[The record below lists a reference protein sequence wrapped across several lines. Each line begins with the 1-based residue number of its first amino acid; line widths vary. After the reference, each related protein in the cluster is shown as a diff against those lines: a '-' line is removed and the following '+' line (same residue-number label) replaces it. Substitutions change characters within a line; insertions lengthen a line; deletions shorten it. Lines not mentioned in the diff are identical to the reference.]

1 MLQNS
6 IKKNFLLNLL
16 NTVTGLLFPLI
27 TFPYASRILMADGIG
42 QVQFFQ
48 SIIEYISLCTAL
60 GIPLYAVREIAR
72 IRDNEKLRNRTTA
85 EILLLHAILT
95 LAGYVTVFIL
105 AKTVAKIEVDAPL
118 FFLLST
124 TLFFNAI
131 GVAWF
136 YQAIED
142 FKYITLRS
150 LFVRIVSLIALFIFV
165 RTKQDLFYYAVILV
179 VGTVGN
185 SVFNFIRLRKY
196 IKLNRDEFKHLNIW
210 KHLIP
215 ALRIFVLN
223 LIISIYVNLDSVM
236 LGFLKNEES
245 VGYYAAA
252 TRLTKAILG
261 IVSSLGAV
269 LLPRFSNM
277 ITNGQNN
284 EFRLLANKAVSFTI
298 ALSLP
303 MSVGLIFMAAPIIH
317 IFCGNGFEPSIL
329 TLQLVAP
336 IILFVGLSG
345 IIGLQILYP
354 QGMEKYVILSTMSG
368 ACVNFVI
375 NVLMIPQ
382 YGQYGAAIGT
392 SIAEFIVVFIMILL
406 GKKHLPIRFMSKQN
420 IQYIIGSIII
430 IILLTLLLIFSLN
443 EITYLLIGLLFSI
456 SMYYLYLLIMGDPF
470 ALRIKKMV
478 IRQCKFN
485 L

>member
-1 MLQNS
+1 MGQS
-6 IKKNFLLNLL
+6 IKNNFLLNLS
-16 NTVTGLLFPLI
+16 TTITGLLFPLI

-48 SIIEYISLCTAL
+48 SIIDYVSLCTAL

-72 IRDNEKLRNRTTA
+72 IRDNKELRSRTTI

-95 LAGYVTVFIL
+95 LVGYIVVFIL
-105 AKTVAKIEVDAPL
+105 AKTVAKIEIDASL

-124 TLFFNAI
+124 TLFFNTI

-142 FKYITLRS
+142 FKYITFRS
-150 LFVRIVSLIALFIFV
+150 LFVRILSLVALFIFV
-165 RTKQDLFYYAVILV
+165 KTKQDLFYYAGILV
-179 VGTVGN
+179 IGTVGN
-185 SVFNFIRLRKY
+185 NIFNFFRLRKY
-196 IKLNRDEFKHLNIW
+196 IKLSKGEFKRLNLLR
-210 KHLIP
+210 HLIP
-215 ALRIFVLN
+215 ALKIFILN
-223 LIISIYVNLDSVM
+223 LVISIYVNLDSVM

-277 ITNGQNN
+277 ITNGQKE
-284 EFRLLANKAVSFTI
+284 EFQLLANKAASFTI

-329 TLQLVAP
+329 TLKLVAP
-336 IILFVGLSG
+336 IVLFIGLSG
-345 IIGLQILYP
+345 IIGMQILYP
-354 QGMEKYVILSTMSG
+354 QGREKYVIISTMVG
-368 ACVNFVI
+368 ACI
-375 NVLMIPQ
+375 NLLINYLLIPQ
-382 YGQYGAAIGT
+382 YGQYGAALGT
-392 SIAEFIVVFIMILL
+392 VIAEFMVTVIMILL
-406 GKKHLPIRFMSKQN
+406 GRKYLPINILSKQN
-420 IQYIIGSIII
+420 LHYLIGSIVIS
-430 IILLTLLLIFSLN
+430 ILLAFLFVFPLHEVN
-443 EITYLLIGLLFSI
+443 YLLIGILLSVI
-456 SMYYLYLLIMGDPF
+456 VYYAYLLMIKDTL
-470 ALRIKKMV
+470 ALQLKKLLLS
-478 IRQCKFN
+478 IFKQ
-485 L
+485 

>member
-1 MLQNS
+1 MGQS
-6 IKKNFLLNLL
+6 IKNNFLLNLS
-16 NTVTGLLFPLI
+16 TTITGLLFPLI

-48 SIIEYISLCTAL
+48 SIIDYVSLCTAL

-72 IRDNEKLRNRTTA
+72 IRDNKELRSRTTI

-95 LAGYVTVFIL
+95 LVGYIVVFIL
-105 AKTVAKIEVDAPL
+105 AKTVAKIEIDASL

-124 TLFFNAI
+124 TLFFNTI

-150 LFVRIVSLIALFIFV
+150 LFVRILSLVALFIFV
-165 RTKQDLFYYAVILV
+165 KTKQDLFYYAGILV
-179 VGTVGN
+179 IGTVGN
-185 SVFNFIRLRKY
+185 NIFNFFRLRKY
-196 IKLNRDEFKHLNIW
+196 IKLSKGEFKRLNLLR
-210 KHLIP
+210 HLIP
-215 ALRIFVLN
+215 ALKIFILN
-223 LIISIYVNLDSVM
+223 LVISIYVNLDSVM

-277 ITNGQNN
+277 ITNGQKE
-284 EFRLLANKAVSFTI
+284 EFQLLANKAASFTI

-329 TLQLVAP
+329 TLKLVAP
-336 IILFVGLSG
+336 IVLFIGLSG
-345 IIGLQILYP
+345 IIGMQILYP
-354 QGMEKYVILSTMSG
+354 QGREKYVIISTMVG
-368 ACVNFVI
+368 ACI
-375 NVLMIPQ
+375 NLLINYLLIPQ
-382 YGQYGAAIGT
+382 YGQYGAALGT
-392 SIAEFIVVFIMILL
+392 VIAEFMVTVIMILL
-406 GKKHLPIRFMSKQN
+406 GRKYLPINILSKQN
-420 IQYIIGSIII
+420 LHYLIGSIVIS
-430 IILLTLLLIFSLN
+430 ILSSFLLPLEFLS
-443 EITYLLIGLLFSI
+443 
-456 SMYYLYLLIMGDPF
+456 P
-470 ALRIKKMV
+470 IKHK
-478 IRQCKFN
+478 KYSY
-485 L
+485 

>member
-1 MLQNS
+1 MGQS
-6 IKKNFLLNLL
+6 IKNNFLLNLS
-16 NTVTGLLFPLI
+16 TTITGLLFPLI

-48 SIIEYISLCTAL
+48 SIIDYVSLCTAL

-72 IRDNEKLRNRTTA
+72 IRDNKELRSRTTI

-95 LAGYVTVFIL
+95 LVGYIVVFIL
-105 AKTVAKIEVDAPL
+105 AKTVAKIEIDASL

-124 TLFFNAI
+124 TLFFNTI

-150 LFVRIVSLIALFIFV
+150 LFVRILSLVALFIFV
-165 RTKQDLFYYAVILV
+165 KTKQDLFYYAGILV
-179 VGTVGN
+179 IGTVGN
-185 SVFNFIRLRKY
+185 NIFNFFRLRKY
-196 IKLNRDEFKHLNIW
+196 IKLSKGEFKRLNLLR
-210 KHLIP
+210 HLIP
-215 ALRIFVLN
+215 ALKIFILN
-223 LIISIYVNLDSVM
+223 LVISIYVNLDSVM

-277 ITNGQNN
+277 ITNGQKE
-284 EFRLLANKAVSFTI
+284 EFQLLANKAASFTI

-329 TLQLVAP
+329 TLKLVAP
-336 IILFVGLSG
+336 IVLFIGLSG
-345 IIGLQILYP
+345 IIGMQILYP
-354 QGMEKYVILSTMSG
+354 QGREKYVIISTMVG
-368 ACVNFVI
+368 ACI
-375 NVLMIPQ
+375 NLLINYLLIPQ
-382 YGQYGAAIGT
+382 YGQYGAALGT
-392 SIAEFIVVFIMILL
+392 VIAEFMVTVIMILL
-406 GKKHLPIRFMSKQN
+406 GRKYLPINILSKQN
-420 IQYIIGSIII
+420 LHYLIGSIVIS
-430 IILLTLLLIFSLN
+430 ILLAFLFVFPLHEVN
-443 EITYLLIGLLFSI
+443 YLLIAILLSVI
-456 SMYYLYLLIMGDPF
+456 VYYAYLLMIKDTL
-470 ALRIKKMV
+470 ALQLKKLLLS
-478 IRQCKFN
+478 IFKQ
-485 L
+485 

>member
-1 MLQNS
+1 MGQS
-6 IKKNFLLNLL
+6 IKNNFLLNLS
-16 NTVTGLLFPLI
+16 TTITGLLFPLI

-48 SIIEYISLCTAL
+48 SIIDYVSLCTAL

-72 IRDNEKLRNRTTA
+72 IRDNKELRSRTTI

-95 LAGYVTVFIL
+95 LVGYIVVFIL
-105 AKTVAKIEVDAPL
+105 AKTVAKIEIDASL

-124 TLFFNAI
+124 ILFFNTI

-150 LFVRIVSLIALFIFV
+150 LFVRILSLVALFIFV
-165 RTKQDLFYYAVILV
+165 KTKQDLFYYAGILV
-179 VGTVGN
+179 IGTVGN
-185 SVFNFIRLRKY
+185 NIFNFFRLRKY
-196 IKLNRDEFKHLNIW
+196 IKLSKGEFKRLNLLR
-210 KHLIP
+210 HLIP
-215 ALRIFVLN
+215 ALKIFILN
-223 LIISIYVNLDSVM
+223 LVISIYVNLDSVM

-277 ITNGQNN
+277 ITNGQKE
-284 EFRLLANKAVSFTI
+284 EFQLLANKAASFTI

-329 TLQLVAP
+329 TLKLVAP
-336 IILFVGLSG
+336 IVLFIGLSG
-345 IIGLQILYP
+345 IIGMQILYP
-354 QGMEKYVILSTMSG
+354 QGREKYVIISTMVG
-368 ACVNFVI
+368 ACI
-375 NVLMIPQ
+375 NLLINYLLIPQ
-382 YGQYGAAIGT
+382 YGQYGAALGT
-392 SIAEFIVVFIMILL
+392 VIAEFMVTVIMILL
-406 GKKHLPIRFMSKQN
+406 GRKYLPINILSKQN
-420 IQYIIGSIII
+420 LHYLIGSIVIS
-430 IILLTLLLIFSLN
+430 ILLAFLFVFPLHEVN
-443 EITYLLIGLLFSI
+443 YLLIGILLSVI
-456 SMYYLYLLIMGDPF
+456 VYYAYLLMIKDTL
-470 ALRIKKMV
+470 ALQLKKLLLS
-478 IRQCKFN
+478 IFKQ
-485 L
+485 

>member
-1 MLQNS
+1 MGQS
-6 IKKNFLLNLL
+6 IKNNFLLNLS
-16 NTVTGLLFPLI
+16 TTITGLLFPLI

-48 SIIEYISLCTAL
+48 SIIDYVSLCTAL

-72 IRDNEKLRNRTTA
+72 IRDNKELRSRTTI

-95 LAGYVTVFIL
+95 LVGYIVVFIL
-105 AKTVAKIEVDAPL
+105 AKTVAKIEIDASL

-124 TLFFNAI
+124 TLFFNTI

-150 LFVRIVSLIALFIFV
+150 LFVRILSLVALFIFV
-165 RTKQDLFYYAVILV
+165 KTKQDLFYYAGILV
-179 VGTVGN
+179 IGTVGN
-185 SVFNFIRLRKY
+185 NIFNFFRLRKY
-196 IKLNRDEFKHLNIW
+196 IKLSKGEFKRLNLLR
-210 KHLIP
+210 HLIP
-215 ALRIFVLN
+215 ALKIFILN
-223 LIISIYVNLDSVM
+223 LVISIYVNLDSVM

-277 ITNGQNN
+277 ITNGQKE
-284 EFRLLANKAVSFTI
+284 EFQLLANKAANFTI

-329 TLQLVAP
+329 TLKLVAP
-336 IILFVGLSG
+336 IVLFIGLSG
-345 IIGLQILYP
+345 IIGMQILYP
-354 QGMEKYVILSTMSG
+354 QGREKYVIISTMVG
-368 ACVNFVI
+368 ACI
-375 NVLMIPQ
+375 NLLINYLLIPQ
-382 YGQYGAAIGT
+382 YGQYGAALGT
-392 SIAEFIVVFIMILL
+392 VIAEFMVTVIMILL
-406 GKKHLPIRFMSKQN
+406 GRKYLPINILSKQN
-420 IQYIIGSIII
+420 LHYLIGSIVIS
-430 IILLTLLLIFSLN
+430 ILLAFLFVFPLHEVN
-443 EITYLLIGLLFSI
+443 YLLIGILLSVI
-456 SMYYLYLLIMGDPF
+456 VYYAYLLMIKDTL
-470 ALRIKKMV
+470 ALQLKKLLLS
-478 IRQCKFN
+478 IFKQ
-485 L
+485 

>member
-1 MLQNS
+1 MGQS
-6 IKKNFLLNLL
+6 IKNNFLLNLS
-16 NTVTGLLFPLI
+16 TTITGLLFPLI

-48 SIIEYISLCTAL
+48 SIIDYVSLCTAL
-60 GIPLYAVREIAR
+60 GVPLYAVREIAR
-72 IRDNEKLRNRTTA
+72 IRDNKELRSRTTI

-95 LAGYVTVFIL
+95 LVGYIVVFIL
-105 AKTVAKIEVDAPL
+105 AKTVAKIEIDASL

-124 TLFFNAI
+124 TLFFNTI

-150 LFVRIVSLIALFIFV
+150 LFVRILSLVALFIFV
-165 RTKQDLFYYAVILV
+165 KTKQDLFYYAGILV
-179 VGTVGN
+179 IGTVGN
-185 SVFNFIRLRKY
+185 NIFNFFRLRKY
-196 IKLNRDEFKHLNIW
+196 IKLSKGEFKRLNLLR
-210 KHLIP
+210 HLIP
-215 ALRIFVLN
+215 ALKIFILN
-223 LIISIYVNLDSVM
+223 LVISIYVNLDSVM

-277 ITNGQNN
+277 ITNGQKE
-284 EFRLLANKAVSFTI
+284 EFQLLANKAASFTI

-329 TLQLVAP
+329 TLKLVAP
-336 IILFVGLSG
+336 IVLFIGLSG
-345 IIGLQILYP
+345 IIGMQILYP
-354 QGMEKYVILSTMSG
+354 QGREKYVIISTMVG
-368 ACVNFVI
+368 ACI
-375 NVLMIPQ
+375 NLLINYLLIPQ
-382 YGQYGAAIGT
+382 YGQYGAALGT
-392 SIAEFIVVFIMILL
+392 VIAEFMVTVIMILL
-406 GKKHLPIRFMSKQN
+406 GRKYLPINILSKQN
-420 IQYIIGSIII
+420 LHYLIGSIVIS
-430 IILLTLLLIFSLN
+430 ILLAFLFVFPLHEVN
-443 EITYLLIGLLFSI
+443 YLLIGILLSVI
-456 SMYYLYLLIMGDPF
+456 VYYAYLLMIKDTL
-470 ALRIKKMV
+470 ALQLKKLLLS
-478 IRQCKFN
+478 IFKQ
-485 L
+485 

>member
-1 MLQNS
+1 MGQS
-6 IKKNFLLNLL
+6 IKNNFLLNLS
-16 NTVTGLLFPLI
+16 TTITGLLFPLI

-48 SIIEYISLCTAL
+48 SIIDYVSLCTAL

-72 IRDNEKLRNRTTA
+72 IRDNKELRSRTTI

-95 LAGYVTVFIL
+95 LVGYIVVFIL
-105 AKTVAKIEVDAPL
+105 AKTVAKIEIDASL

-124 TLFFNAI
+124 TLFFNTI

-150 LFVRIVSLIALFIFV
+150 LFVRILSLVALFIFV
-165 RTKQDLFYYAVILV
+165 KTKQDLFYYAGILV
-179 VGTVGN
+179 IGTVGN
-185 SVFNFIRLRKY
+185 NIFNFFRLRKY
-196 IKLNRDEFKHLNIW
+196 IKLSKGEFKRLNLLR
-210 KHLIP
+210 HLIP
-215 ALRIFVLN
+215 ALKIFILN
-223 LIISIYVNLDSVM
+223 LVISIYVNLDSVM

-277 ITNGQNN
+277 ITNGQKE
-284 EFRLLANKAVSFTI
+284 EFQLLANKAASFTI

-329 TLQLVAP
+329 TLKLVAP
-336 IILFVGLSG
+336 IVLFIGLSG
-345 IIGLQILYP
+345 IIGMQILYP
-354 QGMEKYVILSTMSG
+354 QGREKYVIISTMVG
-368 ACVNFVI
+368 ACI
-375 NVLMIPQ
+375 NLLINYLLIPQ
-382 YGQYGAAIGT
+382 YGQYGAALGT
-392 SIAEFIVVFIMILL
+392 VIAEFMVTVIMILL
-406 GKKHLPIRFMSKQN
+406 GRKYLPINILSKQN
-420 IQYIIGSIII
+420 LHYLIGSIVIS
-430 IILLTLLLIFSLN
+430 ILLAFLFVFPLHEVN
-443 EITYLLIGLLFSI
+443 YLLIGIMLSVI
-456 SMYYLYLLIMGDPF
+456 VYYAYLLMIKDTL
-470 ALRIKKMV
+470 ALQLKKLLLS
-478 IRQCKFN
+478 IFKQ
-485 L
+485 

>member
-1 MLQNS
+1 MGQS
-6 IKKNFLLNLL
+6 IKNNFLLNLS
-16 NTVTGLLFPLI
+16 TTITGLLFPLI

-48 SIIEYISLCTAL
+48 SIIDYVSLCTAL

-72 IRDNEKLRNRTTA
+72 IRDNKELRSRTTI

-95 LAGYVTVFIL
+95 LVGYIVVFIL
-105 AKTVAKIEVDAPL
+105 AKTVAKIEIDASL

-124 TLFFNAI
+124 TLFFNTI

-150 LFVRIVSLIALFIFV
+150 LFVRILSLVALFIFV
-165 RTKQDLFYYAVILV
+165 KTKQDLFYYAGILV
-179 VGTVGN
+179 IGTVGN
-185 SVFNFIRLRKY
+185 NIFNFFRLRKY
-196 IKLNRDEFKHLNIW
+196 IKLSKGEFKRLNLLR
-210 KHLIP
+210 HLIP
-215 ALRIFVLN
+215 ALKIFILN
-223 LIISIYVNLDSVM
+223 LVISIYVNLDSVM

-277 ITNGQNN
+277 ITNGQKE
-284 EFRLLANKAVSFTI
+284 EFQLLANKAASFTI

-329 TLQLVAP
+329 TLKLVAP
-336 IILFVGLSG
+336 IVLFIGLSG
-345 IIGLQILYP
+345 IIGMQILYP
-354 QGMEKYVILSTMSG
+354 QGREKYVIISTMVG
-368 ACVNFVI
+368 ACI
-375 NVLMIPQ
+375 N
-382 YGQYGAAIGT
+382 
-392 SIAEFIVVFIMILL
+392 
-406 GKKHLPIRFMSKQN
+406 
-420 IQYIIGSIII
+420 
-430 IILLTLLLIFSLN
+430 LLINYLN
-443 EITYLLIGLLFSI
+443 RRKRS
-456 SMYYLYLLIMGDPF
+456 
-470 ALRIKKMV
+470 
-478 IRQCKFN
+478 
-485 L
+485 

>member
-1 MLQNS
+1 T
-6 IKKNFLLNLL
+6 I
-16 NTVTGLLFPLI
+16 TGLLFPLI

-48 SIIEYISLCTAL
+48 SIIDYVSLCTAL

-72 IRDNEKLRNRTTA
+72 IRDNKELRSRTTI

-95 LAGYVTVFIL
+95 LVGYIVVFIL
-105 AKTVAKIEVDAPL
+105 AKTVAKIEIDASL

-124 TLFFNAI
+124 TLFFNTI

-150 LFVRIVSLIALFIFV
+150 LFVRILSLVALFIFV
-165 RTKQDLFYYAVILV
+165 KTKQDLFYYAGILV
-179 VGTVGN
+179 IGTVGN
-185 SVFNFIRLRKY
+185 NIFNFFRLRKY
-196 IKLNRDEFKHLNIW
+196 IKLSKGEFKRLNLLR
-210 KHLIP
+210 HLIP
-215 ALRIFVLN
+215 ALKIFILN
-223 LIISIYVNLDSVM
+223 LVISIYVNLDSVM

-277 ITNGQNN
+277 ITNGQKE
-284 EFRLLANKAVSFTI
+284 EFQLLANKAASFTI

-329 TLQLVAP
+329 TLKLVAP
-336 IILFVGLSG
+336 IVLFIGLSG
-345 IIGLQILYP
+345 IIGMQILYP
-354 QGMEKYVILSTMSG
+354 QGREKYVIISTMVG
-368 ACVNFVI
+368 ACI
-375 NVLMIPQ
+375 NLLINYLLIPQ
-382 YGQYGAAIGT
+382 YGQYGAALGT
-392 SIAEFIVVFIMILL
+392 VIAEFMVTVIMILL
-406 GKKHLPIRFMSKQN
+406 GRKYLPINILSKQN
-420 IQYIIGSIII
+420 LHYLIGSIVIS
-430 IILLTLLLIFSLN
+430 ILLAFLFVFPLHEVN
-443 EITYLLIGLLFSI
+443 YLLIGILLSVI
-456 SMYYLYLLIMGDPF
+456 VYYAYLLMIKDTL
-470 ALRIKKMV
+470 ALQLKKLLLS
-478 IRQCKFN
+478 IFKQ
-485 L
+485 

>member
-1 MLQNS
+1 MGQS
-6 IKKNFLLNLL
+6 IKNNFLLNLS
-16 NTVTGLLFPLI
+16 TTITGLLFPLI

-48 SIIEYISLCTAL
+48 SIIDYVSLCTAL

-72 IRDNEKLRNRTTA
+72 IRDNKELRSRTTI

-95 LAGYVTVFIL
+95 LVGYIVVFIL
-105 AKTVAKIEVDAPL
+105 AKTVAKIEIDASL

-124 TLFFNAI
+124 TLFFNTI

-150 LFVRIVSLIALFIFV
+150 LFVRILSLVALFIFV
-165 RTKQDLFYYAVILV
+165 KTKQDLFYYAGILV
-179 VGTVGN
+179 IGTVGN
-185 SVFNFIRLRKY
+185 NIFNFFRLRKY
-196 IKLNRDEFKHLNIW
+196 IKLSKVEFKRLNLLR
-210 KHLIP
+210 HLIP
-215 ALRIFVLN
+215 ALKIFILN
-223 LIISIYVNLDSVM
+223 LVISIYVNLDSVM

-277 ITNGQNN
+277 ITNGQKE
-284 EFRLLANKAVSFTI
+284 EFQLLANKAASFTI

-329 TLQLVAP
+329 TLKLVAP
-336 IILFVGLSG
+336 IVLFIGLSG
-345 IIGLQILYP
+345 IIGMQILYP
-354 QGMEKYVILSTMSG
+354 QGREKYVIISTMVG
-368 ACVNFVI
+368 ACI
-375 NVLMIPQ
+375 NLLINYLLIPQ
-382 YGQYGAAIGT
+382 YGQYGAALGT
-392 SIAEFIVVFIMILL
+392 VIAEFMVTVIMILL
-406 GKKHLPIRFMSKQN
+406 GRKYLPINILSKQN
-420 IQYIIGSIII
+420 LHYLIGSIVIS
-430 IILLTLLLIFSLN
+430 ILLAFLFVFPLHEVN
-443 EITYLLIGLLFSI
+443 YLLIGILLSVI
-456 SMYYLYLLIMGDPF
+456 VYYAYLLMIKDTL
-470 ALRIKKMV
+470 ALQLKKLLLS
-478 IRQCKFN
+478 IFKQ
-485 L
+485 

>member
-1 MLQNS
+1 MGQS
-6 IKKNFLLNLL
+6 IKNNFLLNLS
-16 NTVTGLLFPLI
+16 TTITGLLFPLI

-48 SIIEYISLCTAL
+48 SIIDYVSLCTAL

-72 IRDNEKLRNRTTA
+72 IRDNKELRSRTTI

-95 LAGYVTVFIL
+95 LVGYIVVFIL
-105 AKTVAKIEVDAPL
+105 AKTVAKIEIDASL

-124 TLFFNAI
+124 TLFFNTI

-150 LFVRIVSLIALFIFV
+150 LFVRILSLVALFIFV
-165 RTKQDLFYYAVILV
+165 KTKQDLFYYAGILV
-179 VGTVGN
+179 IGTAGN
-185 SVFNFIRLRKY
+185 NIFNFFRLRKY
-196 IKLNRDEFKHLNIW
+196 IKLSKGEFKRLNLLR
-210 KHLIP
+210 HLIP
-215 ALRIFVLN
+215 ALKIFILN
-223 LIISIYVNLDSVM
+223 LVISIYVNLDSVM

-277 ITNGQNN
+277 ITNGQKE
-284 EFRLLANKAVSFTI
+284 EFQLLANKAASFTI

-329 TLQLVAP
+329 TLKLVAP
-336 IILFVGLSG
+336 IVLFIGLSG
-345 IIGLQILYP
+345 IIGMQILYP
-354 QGMEKYVILSTMSG
+354 QGREKYVIISTMVG
-368 ACVNFVI
+368 ACI
-375 NVLMIPQ
+375 NLLINYLLIPQ
-382 YGQYGAAIGT
+382 YGQYGAALGT
-392 SIAEFIVVFIMILL
+392 VIAEFMVTVIMILL
-406 GKKHLPIRFMSKQN
+406 GRKYLPINILSKQN
-420 IQYIIGSIII
+420 LHYLIGSIVIS
-430 IILLTLLLIFSLN
+430 ILLAFLFVFPLHEVN
-443 EITYLLIGLLFSI
+443 YLLIGILLSVI
-456 SMYYLYLLIMGDPF
+456 VYYAYLLMIKDTL
-470 ALRIKKMV
+470 ALQLKKLLLS
-478 IRQCKFN
+478 IFKQ
-485 L
+485 

>member
-1 MLQNS
+1 MGQS
-6 IKKNFLLNLL
+6 IKNNFLLNLS
-16 NTVTGLLFPLI
+16 TTITGLLFPLI

-48 SIIEYISLCTAL
+48 SIIDYVSLCTAL

-72 IRDNEKLRNRTTA
+72 IRDNKELRSRTTI

-95 LAGYVTVFIL
+95 LVGYIVVFIL
-105 AKTVAKIEVDAPL
+105 AKTVAKIEIDASL
-118 FFLLST
+118 LFLLST
-124 TLFFNAI
+124 TLFFNTI

-150 LFVRIVSLIALFIFV
+150 LFVRILSLVALFIFV
-165 RTKQDLFYYAVILV
+165 KTKQDLFYYAGILV
-179 VGTVGN
+179 IGTVGN
-185 SVFNFIRLRKY
+185 NIFNFFRLRKY
-196 IKLNRDEFKHLNIW
+196 IKLSKGEFKRLNLLR
-210 KHLIP
+210 HLIP
-215 ALRIFVLN
+215 ALKIFILN
-223 LIISIYVNLDSVM
+223 LVISIYVNLDSVM

-277 ITNGQNN
+277 ITNGQKE
-284 EFRLLANKAVSFTI
+284 EFQLLANKAASFTI

-329 TLQLVAP
+329 TLKLVAP
-336 IILFVGLSG
+336 IVLFIGLSG
-345 IIGLQILYP
+345 IIGMQILYP
-354 QGMEKYVILSTMSG
+354 QGREKYVIISTMVG
-368 ACVNFVI
+368 ACI
-375 NVLMIPQ
+375 NLLINYLLIPQ
-382 YGQYGAAIGT
+382 YGQYGAALGT
-392 SIAEFIVVFIMILL
+392 VIAEFMVTVIMILL
-406 GKKHLPIRFMSKQN
+406 GRKYLPINILSKQN
-420 IQYIIGSIII
+420 LHYLIGSIVIS
-430 IILLTLLLIFSLN
+430 ILLAFLFVFPLHEVN
-443 EITYLLIGLLFSI
+443 YLLIGILLSVI
-456 SMYYLYLLIMGDPF
+456 VYYAYLLMIKDTL
-470 ALRIKKMV
+470 ALQLKKLLLS
-478 IRQCKFN
+478 IFKQ
-485 L
+485 

>member
-1 MLQNS
+1 MGQS
-6 IKKNFLLNLL
+6 IKNNFLLNLS
-16 NTVTGLLFPLI
+16 TTITGLLFPLI

-48 SIIEYISLCTAL
+48 SIIDYVSLCTAL

-72 IRDNEKLRNRTTA
+72 IRDNKELRSRTTI

-95 LAGYVTVFIL
+95 LVGYIVVFIL
-105 AKTVAKIEVDAPL
+105 AKTVAKIEIDASL

-124 TLFFNAI
+124 TLFFNTI

-150 LFVRIVSLIALFIFV
+150 LFVRILSLVALFIFV
-165 RTKQDLFYYAVILV
+165 KTKQDLFYYAGILV
-179 VGTVGN
+179 IGTVGN
-185 SVFNFIRLRKY
+185 NIFNFFRLRKY
-196 IKLNRDEFKHLNIW
+196 IKLSKGEFKRLNLLR
-210 KHLIP
+210 HLIP
-215 ALRIFVLN
+215 ALKIFILN
-223 LIISIYVNLDSVM
+223 LVISIYVNLDSVM

-245 VGYYAAA
+245 VGYYAAV

-277 ITNGQNN
+277 ITNGQKE
-284 EFRLLANKAVSFTI
+284 EFQLLANKAASFTI

-329 TLQLVAP
+329 TLKLVAP
-336 IILFVGLSG
+336 IVLFIGLSG
-345 IIGLQILYP
+345 IIGMQILYP
-354 QGMEKYVILSTMSG
+354 QGREKYVIISTMVG
-368 ACVNFVI
+368 ACI
-375 NVLMIPQ
+375 NLLINYLLIPQ
-382 YGQYGAAIGT
+382 YGQYGAALGT
-392 SIAEFIVVFIMILL
+392 VIAEFMVTVIMILL
-406 GKKHLPIRFMSKQN
+406 GRKYLPINILSKQN
-420 IQYIIGSIII
+420 LHYLIGSIVIS
-430 IILLTLLLIFSLN
+430 ILLAFLFVFPLHEVN
-443 EITYLLIGLLFSI
+443 YLLIGILLSVI
-456 SMYYLYLLIMGDPF
+456 VYYAYLLMIKDTL
-470 ALRIKKMV
+470 ALQLKKLLLS
-478 IRQCKFN
+478 IFKQ
-485 L
+485 

>member
-1 MLQNS
+1 MGQS
-6 IKKNFLLNLL
+6 IKNNFLLNLS
-16 NTVTGLLFPLI
+16 TTITGLLLPLI

-48 SIIEYISLCTAL
+48 SIIDYVSLCTAL

-72 IRDNEKLRNRTTA
+72 IRDNKELRSRTTI

-95 LAGYVTVFIL
+95 LVGYIVVFIL
-105 AKTVAKIEVDAPL
+105 AKTVAKIEIDASL

-124 TLFFNAI
+124 TLFFNTI

-150 LFVRIVSLIALFIFV
+150 LFVRILSLVALFIFV
-165 RTKQDLFYYAVILV
+165 KTKQDLFYYAGILV
-179 VGTVGN
+179 IGTVGN
-185 SVFNFIRLRKY
+185 NIFNFFRLRKY
-196 IKLNRDEFKHLNIW
+196 IKLSKGEFKRLNLLR
-210 KHLIP
+210 HLIP
-215 ALRIFVLN
+215 ALKIFILN
-223 LIISIYVNLDSVM
+223 LVISIYVNLDSVM

-277 ITNGQNN
+277 ITNGQKE
-284 EFRLLANKAVSFTI
+284 EFQLLANKAASFTI

-329 TLQLVAP
+329 TLKLVAP
-336 IILFVGLSG
+336 IVLFIGLSG
-345 IIGLQILYP
+345 IIGMQILYP
-354 QGMEKYVILSTMSG
+354 QGREKYVIISTMVG
-368 ACVNFVI
+368 ACI
-375 NVLMIPQ
+375 NLLINYLLIPQ
-382 YGQYGAAIGT
+382 YGQYGAALGT
-392 SIAEFIVVFIMILL
+392 VIAEFMVTVIMILL
-406 GKKHLPIRFMSKQN
+406 GRKYLPINILSKQN
-420 IQYIIGSIII
+420 LHYLIGSIVIS
-430 IILLTLLLIFSLN
+430 ILLAFLFVFPLHEVN
-443 EITYLLIGLLFSI
+443 YLLIGILLSVI
-456 SMYYLYLLIMGDPF
+456 VYYAYLLMIKDTL
-470 ALRIKKMV
+470 ALQLKKLLLS
-478 IRQCKFN
+478 IFKQ
-485 L
+485 

>member
-1 MLQNS
+1 MGQS
-6 IKKNFLLNLL
+6 IKNNFLLNLS
-16 NTVTGLLFPLI
+16 TTITGLLFPLI

-48 SIIEYISLCTAL
+48 SIIDYVSLCTAL

-72 IRDNEKLRNRTTA
+72 IRDNKELRSRTTI

-95 LAGYVTVFIL
+95 LVGYIVVFIL
-105 AKTVAKIEVDAPL
+105 AKTVAKIEIDASL

-124 TLFFNAI
+124 TLFFNTI

-150 LFVRIVSLIALFIFV
+150 LFVRILSLVALFIFV
-165 RTKQDLFYYAVILV
+165 KTKQDLFYYAGILV
-179 VGTVGN
+179 IGTVGN
-185 SVFNFIRLRKY
+185 NIFNFFRLRKY
-196 IKLNRDEFKHLNIW
+196 IKLSKGEFKRLNLLR
-210 KHLIP
+210 HLIP
-215 ALRIFVLN
+215 ALKIFILN
-223 LIISIYVNLDSVM
+223 LVISIYVNLDSVM

-277 ITNGQNN
+277 ITNGQKE
-284 EFRLLANKAVSFTI
+284 EFQLLANKAASFTI

-329 TLQLVAP
+329 TLKLVAP
-336 IILFVGLSG
+336 IVLFIGLSG
-345 IIGLQILYP
+345 IIGMQILYP
-354 QGMEKYVILSTMSG
+354 QGREKYVIISTMVG
-368 ACVNFVI
+368 ACI
-375 NVLMIPQ
+375 NLLINYLLIPQ
-382 YGQYGAAIGT
+382 YGQYGAALGT
-392 SIAEFIVVFIMILL
+392 VIAEFMVTVIMILL
-406 GKKHLPIRFMSKQN
+406 GRKYSPINILSKQN
-420 IQYIIGSIII
+420 LHYLIGSIVIS
-430 IILLTLLLIFSLN
+430 ILLAFLFVFPLHEVN
-443 EITYLLIGLLFSI
+443 YLLIGILLSVI
-456 SMYYLYLLIMGDPF
+456 VYYAYLLMIKDTL
-470 ALRIKKMV
+470 ALQLKKLLLS
-478 IRQCKFN
+478 IFKQ
-485 L
+485 

>member
-1 MLQNS
+1 MGQS
-6 IKKNFLLNLL
+6 IKNNFLLNLS
-16 NTVTGLLFPLI
+16 TTITGLLFPLI

-48 SIIEYISLCTAL
+48 SIIDYVSLCTAL

-72 IRDNEKLRNRTTA
+72 IRDNKELRSRTTI

-95 LAGYVTVFIL
+95 LVGYIVVFIL
-105 AKTVAKIEVDAPL
+105 AKTVAKIEIDASL

-124 TLFFNAI
+124 TLFFNTI

-150 LFVRIVSLIALFIFV
+150 LFVRILSLVALFIFV
-165 RTKQDLFYYAVILV
+165 KTKQDLFYYAGILV
-179 VGTVGN
+179 IGTVGN
-185 SVFNFIRLRKY
+185 NIFNFFRLRKY
-196 IKLNRDEFKHLNIW
+196 IKLSKGEFKRLNLLR
-210 KHLIP
+210 HLIP
-215 ALRIFVLN
+215 ALKIFILN
-223 LIISIYVNLDSVM
+223 LVISIYVNLDSVM

-277 ITNGQNN
+277 ITNGQKE
-284 EFRLLANKAVSFTI
+284 EFQLLANKAASFTI

-329 TLQLVAP
+329 TLKLVAP
-336 IILFVGLSG
+336 IVLFIGLSG
-345 IIGLQILYP
+345 IIGMQILYP
-354 QGMEKYVILSTMSG
+354 QGREKYVIISTMVG
-368 ACVNFVI
+368 ACI
-375 NVLMIPQ
+375 NLLINYLLIPQ
-382 YGQYGAAIGT
+382 YGQYGAALGT
-392 SIAEFIVVFIMILL
+392 VIAEFMVTVIMILL
-406 GKKHLPIRFMSKQN
+406 GRKYLPINILSKQN
-420 IQYIIGSIII
+420 LHYLIGSIVIS
-430 IILLTLLLIFSLN
+430 ILLAFLFVFPLHEVN
-443 EITYLLIGLLFSI
+443 YLLIGILLSVI
-456 SMYYLYLLIMGDPF
+456 VYYAYLLMIKDTLAF
-470 ALRIKKMV
+470 KIKKLLLS
-478 IRQCKFN
+478 IFKQ
-485 L
+485 

>member
-1 MLQNS
+1 MGQS
-6 IKKNFLLNLL
+6 IKNNFLLNLS
-16 NTVTGLLFPLI
+16 TTITGLLFPLI

-48 SIIEYISLCTAL
+48 SIIDYVSLCTAL

-72 IRDNEKLRNRTTA
+72 IRDNKELRSRTTI

-95 LAGYVTVFIL
+95 LVGYIVVFIL
-105 AKTVAKIEVDAPL
+105 AKTVAKIEIDASL

-124 TLFFNAI
+124 TLFFNTI

-150 LFVRIVSLIALFIFV
+150 LFVRILSLVALFIFV
-165 RTKQDLFYYAVILV
+165 KTKQDLFYYAGILV
-179 VGTVGN
+179 IGTVGN
-185 SVFNFIRLRKY
+185 NIFNFFRLRKY
-196 IKLNRDEFKHLNIW
+196 IKLSKGEFKRLNLLR
-210 KHLIP
+210 HLIP
-215 ALRIFVLN
+215 ALKIFILN
-223 LIISIYVNLDSVM
+223 LVISIYVNLDSVM

-277 ITNGQNN
+277 ITNGQKE
-284 EFRLLANKAVSFTI
+284 EFQLLANKAASFTI

-317 IFCGNGFEPSIL
+317 IFFGNGFEPSIL
-329 TLQLVAP
+329 TLKLVAP
-336 IILFVGLSG
+336 IVLFIGLSG
-345 IIGLQILYP
+345 IIGMQILYP
-354 QGMEKYVILSTMSG
+354 QGREKYVIISTMVG
-368 ACVNFVI
+368 ACI
-375 NVLMIPQ
+375 NLLINYLLIPQ
-382 YGQYGAAIGT
+382 YGQYGAALGT
-392 SIAEFIVVFIMILL
+392 VIAEFMVTVIMILL
-406 GKKHLPIRFMSKQN
+406 GRKYLPINILSKQN
-420 IQYIIGSIII
+420 LHYLIGSIVIS
-430 IILLTLLLIFSLN
+430 ILLAFLFVFPLHEVN
-443 EITYLLIGLLFSI
+443 YLLIGILLSVI
-456 SMYYLYLLIMGDPF
+456 VYYAYLLMIKDTL
-470 ALRIKKMV
+470 ALQLKKLLLS
-478 IRQCKFN
+478 IFKQ
-485 L
+485 

>member
-1 MLQNS
+1 MGQS
-6 IKKNFLLNLL
+6 IKNNFLLNLS
-16 NTVTGLLFPLI
+16 TTITGLLFPLI

-48 SIIEYISLCTAL
+48 SIIDYVSLCTAL

-72 IRDNEKLRNRTTA
+72 IRDNKELRSRTTI

-95 LAGYVTVFIL
+95 LVGYIVVFIL
-105 AKTVAKIEVDAPL
+105 AKTVAKIEIDASL

-124 TLFFNAI
+124 TLFFNTI

-150 LFVRIVSLIALFIFV
+150 LFVRILSLVALFIFV
-165 RTKQDLFYYAVILV
+165 KTKQDLFYYAGILV
-179 VGTVGN
+179 IGTVGN
-185 SVFNFIRLRKY
+185 NIFNFFRLRKY
-196 IKLNRDEFKHLNIW
+196 IKLSKGEFKRLNLLR
-210 KHLIP
+210 HLIP
-215 ALRIFVLN
+215 ALKIFILN
-223 LIISIYVNLDSVM
+223 LVISIYVNLDSVM

-277 ITNGQNN
+277 ITNGQKE
-284 EFRLLANKAVSFTI
+284 EFQLLANKAASFTI

-329 TLQLVAP
+329 TLKLVAP
-336 IILFVGLSG
+336 IVLFIGLSG
-345 IIGLQILYP
+345 IIGMQILYP
-354 QGMEKYVILSTMSG
+354 QGREKYVIISIMVG
-368 ACVNFVI
+368 ACI
-375 NVLMIPQ
+375 NLLINYLLIPQ
-382 YGQYGAAIGT
+382 YGQYGAALGT
-392 SIAEFIVVFIMILL
+392 VIAEFMVTVIMILL
-406 GKKHLPIRFMSKQN
+406 GRKYLPINILSKQN
-420 IQYIIGSIII
+420 LHYLIGSIVIS
-430 IILLTLLLIFSLN
+430 ILLAFLFVFPLHEVN
-443 EITYLLIGLLFSI
+443 YLLIGILLSVI
-456 SMYYLYLLIMGDPF
+456 VYYAYLLMIKDTL
-470 ALRIKKMV
+470 ALQLKKLLLS
-478 IRQCKFN
+478 IFKQ
-485 L
+485 

>member
-1 MLQNS
+1 MGQS
-6 IKKNFLLNLL
+6 IKNNFLLNLS
-16 NTVTGLLFPLI
+16 TTITGLLFPLI

-48 SIIEYISLCTAL
+48 SIIDYVSLCTAL

-72 IRDNEKLRNRTTA
+72 IRDNKELRSRTTI

-95 LAGYVTVFIL
+95 LVGYIVVFIL
-105 AKTVAKIEVDAPL
+105 AKTVAKIEIDASL

-124 TLFFNAI
+124 TLFFNTI

-150 LFVRIVSLIALFIFV
+150 LFVRILSLVALFIFV
-165 RTKQDLFYYAVILV
+165 KTKQDLFYYAGILV
-179 VGTVGN
+179 IGTVGN
-185 SVFNFIRLRKY
+185 NIFNFFRLRKY
-196 IKLNRDEFKHLNIW
+196 IKLSKGEFKRLNLLR
-210 KHLIP
+210 HLIP
-215 ALRIFVLN
+215 ALKIFILN
-223 LIISIYVNLDSVM
+223 LVISIYVNLDSVM

-277 ITNGQNN
+277 ITNGQKE
-284 EFRLLANKAVSFTI
+284 EFQLLANKVASFTI

-329 TLQLVAP
+329 TLKLVAP
-336 IILFVGLSG
+336 IVLFIGLSG
-345 IIGLQILYP
+345 IIGMQILYP
-354 QGMEKYVILSTMSG
+354 QGREKYVIISTMVG
-368 ACVNFVI
+368 ACI
-375 NVLMIPQ
+375 NLLINYLLIPQ
-382 YGQYGAAIGT
+382 YGQYGAALGT
-392 SIAEFIVVFIMILL
+392 VIAEFMVTVIMILL
-406 GKKHLPIRFMSKQN
+406 GRKYLPINILSKQN
-420 IQYIIGSIII
+420 LHYLIGSIVIS
-430 IILLTLLLIFSLN
+430 ILLAFLFVFPLHEVN
-443 EITYLLIGLLFSI
+443 YLLIGILLSVI
-456 SMYYLYLLIMGDPF
+456 VYYAYLLMIKDTL
-470 ALRIKKMV
+470 ALQLKKLLLS
-478 IRQCKFN
+478 IFKQ
-485 L
+485 

>member
-1 MLQNS
+1 MGQS
-6 IKKNFLLNLL
+6 IKNNFLLNLS
-16 NTVTGLLFPLI
+16 TTITGLLFPLI

-48 SIIEYISLCTAL
+48 SIIDYVSLCTAL

-72 IRDNEKLRNRTTA
+72 IRDNKELRSRTTI

-95 LAGYVTVFIL
+95 LVGYIVVFIL
-105 AKTVAKIEVDAPL
+105 AKTVAKIEIDASL

-124 TLFFNAI
+124 TLFFNTI

-150 LFVRIVSLIALFIFV
+150 LFVRILSLVALFIFV
-165 RTKQDLFYYAVILV
+165 KTKQDLFYYAGILV
-179 VGTVGN
+179 IGTVGN
-185 SVFNFIRLRKY
+185 NIFSFFRLRKY
-196 IKLNRDEFKHLNIW
+196 IKLSKGEFKRLNLLR
-210 KHLIP
+210 HLIP
-215 ALRIFVLN
+215 ALKIFILN
-223 LIISIYVNLDSVM
+223 LVISIYVNLDSVM

-277 ITNGQNN
+277 ITNGQKE
-284 EFRLLANKAVSFTI
+284 EFQLLANKAASFTI

-329 TLQLVAP
+329 TLKLVAP
-336 IILFVGLSG
+336 IVLFIGLSG
-345 IIGLQILYP
+345 IIGMQILYP
-354 QGMEKYVILSTMSG
+354 QGREKYVIISTMVG
-368 ACVNFVI
+368 ACI
-375 NVLMIPQ
+375 NLLINYLLIPQ
-382 YGQYGAAIGT
+382 YGQYGAALGT
-392 SIAEFIVVFIMILL
+392 VIAEFMVTVIMILL
-406 GKKHLPIRFMSKQN
+406 GRKYLPINILSKQN
-420 IQYIIGSIII
+420 LHYLIGSIVIS
-430 IILLTLLLIFSLN
+430 ILLAFLFVFPLHEVN
-443 EITYLLIGLLFSI
+443 YLLIGILLSVI
-456 SMYYLYLLIMGDPF
+456 VYYAYLLMIKDTL
-470 ALRIKKMV
+470 ALQLKKLLLS
-478 IRQCKFN
+478 IFKQ
-485 L
+485 

>member
-1 MLQNS
+1 MGQS
-6 IKKNFLLNLL
+6 IKNNFLLNLS
-16 NTVTGLLFPLI
+16 TTITGLLFPLI

-48 SIIEYISLCTAL
+48 SIIDYVSLCTAL

-72 IRDNEKLRNRTTA
+72 IRDNKELRSRTTI

-95 LAGYVTVFIL
+95 LVGYIVVFIL
-105 AKTVAKIEVDAPL
+105 AKTVAKIEIDASL

-124 TLFFNAI
+124 TLFFNTI

-150 LFVRIVSLIALFIFV
+150 LFVRILSLVALFIFV
-165 RTKQDLFYYAVILV
+165 KTKQDLFYYAGILV
-179 VGTVGN
+179 IGTVGN
-185 SVFNFIRLRKY
+185 NIFNFFRLRKY
-196 IKLNRDEFKHLNIW
+196 IKLSKGEFKRLNLLR
-210 KHLIP
+210 HLIP
-215 ALRIFVLN
+215 ALKIFILN
-223 LIISIYVNLDSVM
+223 LVISIYVNLDSVM

-277 ITNGQNN
+277 ITNGQKE
-284 EFRLLANKAVSFTI
+284 EFQLLANKAASFTI

-329 TLQLVAP
+329 TLKLVAP
-336 IILFVGLSG
+336 IVLFIGLSG
-345 IIGLQILYP
+345 IIGMQILYP
-354 QGMEKYVILSTMSG
+354 QGREKYVIISTMVG
-368 ACVNFVI
+368 ACI
-375 NVLMIPQ
+375 NLLINYLLIPQ
-382 YGQYGAAIGT
+382 YGQYGAALGT
-392 SIAEFIVVFIMILL
+392 VIAEFMVTVIMILL
-406 GKKHLPIRFMSKQN
+406 GRKYLPINILSKQN
-420 IQYIIGSIII
+420 LHYLIGSIVIS
-430 IILLTLLLIFSLN
+430 ILLAFLFVFPLHEVN
-443 EITYLLIGLLFSI
+443 YLLIGILLSVI
-456 SMYYLYLLIMGDPF
+456 VYYAYLLMIKDTL
-470 ALRIKKMV
+470 ALQLKKLV
-478 IRQCKFN
+478 LSIFKQ
-485 L
+485 

>member
-1 MLQNS
+1 MGQS
-6 IKKNFLLNLL
+6 IKNNFLLNLS
-16 NTVTGLLFPLI
+16 TTITGLLFPLI

-48 SIIEYISLCTAL
+48 SIIDYVSLCTAL

-72 IRDNEKLRNRTTA
+72 IRDNKELRSRTTI

-95 LAGYVTVFIL
+95 LVGYIVVFIL
-105 AKTVAKIEVDAPL
+105 AKTVAKIEIDASL

-124 TLFFNAI
+124 TLFFNTI

-150 LFVRIVSLIALFIFV
+150 LFVRILSLVALFIFV
-165 RTKQDLFYYAVILV
+165 KTKQDLFYYAGILV
-179 VGTVGN
+179 IGTVGN
-185 SVFNFIRLRKY
+185 NIFNFFRLRKY
-196 IKLNRDEFKHLNIW
+196 IKLSKGEFKRLNLLR
-210 KHLIP
+210 HLIP
-215 ALRIFVLN
+215 ALKIFILN
-223 LIISIYVNLDSVM
+223 LVISIYVNLDSVM

-261 IVSSLGAV
+261 IVSSSGAV

-277 ITNGQNN
+277 ITNGQKE
-284 EFRLLANKAVSFTI
+284 EFQLLANKAASFTI

-329 TLQLVAP
+329 TLKLVAP
-336 IILFVGLSG
+336 IVLFIGLSG
-345 IIGLQILYP
+345 IIGMQILYP
-354 QGMEKYVILSTMSG
+354 QGREKYVIISTMVG
-368 ACVNFVI
+368 ACI
-375 NVLMIPQ
+375 NLLINYLLIPQ
-382 YGQYGAAIGT
+382 YGQYGAALGT
-392 SIAEFIVVFIMILL
+392 VIAEFMVTVIMILL
-406 GKKHLPIRFMSKQN
+406 GRKYLPINILSKQN
-420 IQYIIGSIII
+420 LHYLIGSIVIS
-430 IILLTLLLIFSLN
+430 ILLAFLFVFPLHEVN
-443 EITYLLIGLLFSI
+443 YLLIGILLSVI
-456 SMYYLYLLIMGDPF
+456 VYYAYLLMIKDTL
-470 ALRIKKMV
+470 ALQLKKLLLS
-478 IRQCKFN
+478 IFKQ
-485 L
+485 

>member
-1 MLQNS
+1 MGQS
-6 IKKNFLLNLL
+6 IKNNFLLNLS
-16 NTVTGLLFPLI
+16 TTITGLLFPLI

-48 SIIEYISLCTAL
+48 SIIDYVSLCTAL

-72 IRDNEKLRNRTTA
+72 IRDNKELRSRTTI

-95 LAGYVTVFIL
+95 LVGYIVVFIL
-105 AKTVAKIEVDAPL
+105 AKTVAKIEIDASL

-124 TLFFNAI
+124 TLFFNTI
-131 GVAWF
+131 GVVWF

-150 LFVRIVSLIALFIFV
+150 LFVRILSLVALFIFV
-165 RTKQDLFYYAVILV
+165 KTKQDLFYYAGILV
-179 VGTVGN
+179 IGTVGN
-185 SVFNFIRLRKY
+185 NIFNFFRLRKY
-196 IKLNRDEFKHLNIW
+196 IKLSKGEFKRLNLLR
-210 KHLIP
+210 HLIP
-215 ALRIFVLN
+215 ALKIFILN
-223 LIISIYVNLDSVM
+223 LVISIYVNLDSVM

-277 ITNGQNN
+277 ITNGQKE
-284 EFRLLANKAVSFTI
+284 EFQLLANKAASFTI

-329 TLQLVAP
+329 TLKLVAP
-336 IILFVGLSG
+336 IVLFIGLSG
-345 IIGLQILYP
+345 IIGMQILYP
-354 QGMEKYVILSTMSG
+354 QGREKYVIISTMVG
-368 ACVNFVI
+368 ACI
-375 NVLMIPQ
+375 NLLINYLLIPQ
-382 YGQYGAAIGT
+382 YGQYGAALGT
-392 SIAEFIVVFIMILL
+392 VIAEFMVTVIMILL
-406 GKKHLPIRFMSKQN
+406 GRKYLPINILSKQN
-420 IQYIIGSIII
+420 LHYLIGSIVIS
-430 IILLTLLLIFSLN
+430 ILLAFLFVFPLHEVN
-443 EITYLLIGLLFSI
+443 YLLIGILLSVI
-456 SMYYLYLLIMGDPF
+456 VYYAYLLMIKDTL
-470 ALRIKKMV
+470 ALQLKKLLLS
-478 IRQCKFN
+478 IFKQ
-485 L
+485 

>member
-1 MLQNS
+1 MGQS
-6 IKKNFLLNLL
+6 IKNNFLLNLS
-16 NTVTGLLFPLI
+16 TTITGLLFPLI

-48 SIIEYISLCTAL
+48 SIIDYVSLCTAL

-72 IRDNEKLRNRTTA
+72 IRDNKELRSRTTI

-95 LAGYVTVFIL
+95 LVGYIVVFIL
-105 AKTVAKIEVDAPL
+105 AKTVAKIEIDASL

-124 TLFFNAI
+124 TLFFNTI

-150 LFVRIVSLIALFIFV
+150 LFVRILSLVALFIFV
-165 RTKQDLFYYAVILV
+165 KTKQDLFYYAGILV
-179 VGTVGN
+179 IGTVGN
-185 SVFNFIRLRKY
+185 NIFNFFRLRKY
-196 IKLNRDEFKHLNIW
+196 IKLSKGEFKRLNLLR
-210 KHLIP
+210 HLIP
-215 ALRIFVLN
+215 VLKIFILN
-223 LIISIYVNLDSVM
+223 LVISIYVNLDSVM

-277 ITNGQNN
+277 ITNGQKE
-284 EFRLLANKAVSFTI
+284 EFQLLANKAASFTI

-329 TLQLVAP
+329 TLKLVAP
-336 IILFVGLSG
+336 IVLFIGLSG
-345 IIGLQILYP
+345 IIGMQILYP
-354 QGMEKYVILSTMSG
+354 QGREKYVIISTMVG
-368 ACVNFVI
+368 ACI
-375 NVLMIPQ
+375 NLLINYLLIPQ
-382 YGQYGAAIGT
+382 YGQYGAALGT
-392 SIAEFIVVFIMILL
+392 VIAEFMVTVIMILL
-406 GKKHLPIRFMSKQN
+406 GRKYLPINILSKQN
-420 IQYIIGSIII
+420 LHYLIGSIVIS
-430 IILLTLLLIFSLN
+430 ILLAFLFVFPLHEVN
-443 EITYLLIGLLFSI
+443 YLLIGILLSVI
-456 SMYYLYLLIMGDPF
+456 VYYAYLLMIKDTL
-470 ALRIKKMV
+470 ALQLKKLLLS
-478 IRQCKFN
+478 IFKQ
-485 L
+485 

>member
-1 MLQNS
+1 MGQS
-6 IKKNFLLNLL
+6 IKNNFLLNLS
-16 NTVTGLLFPLI
+16 TTITGLLFPLI

-48 SIIEYISLCTAL
+48 SIIDYVSLCTAL

-72 IRDNEKLRNRTTA
+72 MRDNKELRSRTTI

-95 LAGYVTVFIL
+95 LVGYIVVFIL
-105 AKTVAKIEVDAPL
+105 AKTVAKIEIDASL

-124 TLFFNAI
+124 TLFFNTI

-150 LFVRIVSLIALFIFV
+150 LFVRILSLVALFIFV
-165 RTKQDLFYYAVILV
+165 KTKQDLFYYAGILV
-179 VGTVGN
+179 IGTVGN
-185 SVFNFIRLRKY
+185 NIFNFFRLRKY
-196 IKLNRDEFKHLNIW
+196 IKLSKGEFKRLNLLR
-210 KHLIP
+210 HLIP
-215 ALRIFVLN
+215 ALKIFILN
-223 LIISIYVNLDSVM
+223 LVISIYVNLDSVM

-277 ITNGQNN
+277 ITNGQKE
-284 EFRLLANKAVSFTI
+284 EFQLLANKAASFTI

-329 TLQLVAP
+329 TLKLVAP
-336 IILFVGLSG
+336 IVLFIGLSG
-345 IIGLQILYP
+345 IIGMQILYP
-354 QGMEKYVILSTMSG
+354 QGREKYVIISTMVG
-368 ACVNFVI
+368 ACI
-375 NVLMIPQ
+375 NLLINYLLIPQ
-382 YGQYGAAIGT
+382 YGQYGAALGT
-392 SIAEFIVVFIMILL
+392 VIAEFMVTVIMILL
-406 GKKHLPIRFMSKQN
+406 GRKYLPINILSKQN
-420 IQYIIGSIII
+420 LHYLIGSIVIS
-430 IILLTLLLIFSLN
+430 ILLAFLFVFPLHEVN
-443 EITYLLIGLLFSI
+443 YLLIGILLSVI
-456 SMYYLYLLIMGDPF
+456 VYYAYLLMIKDTL
-470 ALRIKKMV
+470 ALQLKKLLLS
-478 IRQCKFN
+478 IFKQ
-485 L
+485 

>member
-1 MLQNS
+1 MGQS
-6 IKKNFLLNLL
+6 IKNNFLLNLS
-16 NTVTGLLFPLI
+16 TTITGLLFPLI
-27 TFPYASRILMADGIG
+27 TFPYASRIFMADGIG

-48 SIIEYISLCTAL
+48 SIIDYVSLCTAL

-72 IRDNEKLRNRTTA
+72 IRDNKELRSRTTI

-95 LAGYVTVFIL
+95 LVGYIVVFIL
-105 AKTVAKIEVDAPL
+105 AKTVAKIEIDASL

-124 TLFFNAI
+124 TLFFNTI

-150 LFVRIVSLIALFIFV
+150 LFVRILSLVALFIFV
-165 RTKQDLFYYAVILV
+165 KTKQDLFYYAGILV
-179 VGTVGN
+179 IGTVGN
-185 SVFNFIRLRKY
+185 NIFNFFRLRKY
-196 IKLNRDEFKHLNIW
+196 IKLSKGEFKRLNLLR
-210 KHLIP
+210 HLIP
-215 ALRIFVLN
+215 ALKIFILN
-223 LIISIYVNLDSVM
+223 LVISIYVNLDSVM

-277 ITNGQNN
+277 ITNGQKE
-284 EFRLLANKAVSFTI
+284 EFQLLANKAASFTI

-329 TLQLVAP
+329 TLKLVAP
-336 IILFVGLSG
+336 IVLFIGLSG
-345 IIGLQILYP
+345 IIGMQILYP
-354 QGMEKYVILSTMSG
+354 QGREKYVIISTMVG
-368 ACVNFVI
+368 ACI
-375 NVLMIPQ
+375 NLLINYLLIPQ
-382 YGQYGAAIGT
+382 YGQYGAALGT
-392 SIAEFIVVFIMILL
+392 VIAEFMVTVIMILL
-406 GKKHLPIRFMSKQN
+406 GRKYLPINILSKQN
-420 IQYIIGSIII
+420 LHYLIGSIVIS
-430 IILLTLLLIFSLN
+430 ILLAFLFVFPLHEVN
-443 EITYLLIGLLFSI
+443 YLLIGILLSVI
-456 SMYYLYLLIMGDPF
+456 VYYAYLLMIKDTL
-470 ALRIKKMV
+470 ALQLKKLLLS
-478 IRQCKFN
+478 IFKQ
-485 L
+485 

>member
-1 MLQNS
+1 MGQS
-6 IKKNFLLNLL
+6 IKNNFLLNLS
-16 NTVTGLLFPLI
+16 TTITGLLFPLI

-48 SIIEYISLCTAL
+48 SIIDYVSLCTAL

-72 IRDNEKLRNRTTA
+72 IRDNKELRSRTTI

-95 LAGYVTVFIL
+95 LVGYIVVFIL
-105 AKTVAKIEVDAPL
+105 AKTVAKIEIDASL

-124 TLFFNAI
+124 TLFFNTI

-150 LFVRIVSLIALFIFV
+150 LFVRILSLVALFIFV
-165 RTKQDLFYYAVILV
+165 KTKQDLFYYAGILV
-179 VGTVGN
+179 IGTVGN
-185 SVFNFIRLRKY
+185 NIFNFFRLRKY
-196 IKLNRDEFKHLNIW
+196 IKLSKGEFKRLNLLR
-210 KHLIP
+210 HLIP
-215 ALRIFVLN
+215 ALKIFILN
-223 LIISIYVNLDSVM
+223 LVISIYVNLDSVM

-252 TRLTKAILG
+252 TRLTKAIWG

-277 ITNGQNN
+277 ITNGQKE
-284 EFRLLANKAVSFTI
+284 EFQLLANKAASFTI

-329 TLQLVAP
+329 TLKLVAP
-336 IILFVGLSG
+336 IVLFIGLSG
-345 IIGLQILYP
+345 IIGMQILYP
-354 QGMEKYVILSTMSG
+354 QGREKYVIISTMVG
-368 ACVNFVI
+368 ACI
-375 NVLMIPQ
+375 NLLINYLLIPQ
-382 YGQYGAAIGT
+382 YGQYGAALGT
-392 SIAEFIVVFIMILL
+392 VIAEFMVTVIMILL
-406 GKKHLPIRFMSKQN
+406 GRKYLPINILSKQN
-420 IQYIIGSIII
+420 LHYLIGSIVIS
-430 IILLTLLLIFSLN
+430 ILLAFLFVFPLHEVN
-443 EITYLLIGLLFSI
+443 YLLIGILLSVI
-456 SMYYLYLLIMGDPF
+456 VYYAYLLMIKDTL
-470 ALRIKKMV
+470 ALQLKKLLLS
-478 IRQCKFN
+478 IFKQ
-485 L
+485 

>member
-1 MLQNS
+1 MGQS
-6 IKKNFLLNLL
+6 IKNNFLLNLS
-16 NTVTGLLFPLI
+16 TTITGLLFPLI

-48 SIIEYISLCTAL
+48 SIIDYVSLCTAL

-72 IRDNEKLRNRTTA
+72 IRDNKELRSRTTI

-95 LAGYVTVFIL
+95 LVGYIVVFIL
-105 AKTVAKIEVDAPL
+105 AKTVAKIEIDASL

-124 TLFFNAI
+124 TLFFNTI

-150 LFVRIVSLIALFIFV
+150 LFVRILSLVALFIFV
-165 RTKQDLFYYAVILV
+165 KTKQDLFYYAGILV
-179 VGTVGN
+179 IGTVGN
-185 SVFNFIRLRKY
+185 NIFNFFRLRKY
-196 IKLNRDEFKHLNIW
+196 IKLSKGEFKRLNLLR
-210 KHLIP
+210 HLIP
-215 ALRIFVLN
+215 ALKIFILN
-223 LIISIYVNLDSVM
+223 LVISIYVNLDSVM

-277 ITNGQNN
+277 ITNGQKE
-284 EFRLLANKAVSFTI
+284 EFQLLANKAASFTI

-329 TLQLVAP
+329 TLKLVAP
-336 IILFVGLSG
+336 IVLFIGLSG
-345 IIGLQILYP
+345 IIGMQILYP
-354 QGMEKYVILSTMSG
+354 QGREKYVIISTMVG
-368 ACVNFVI
+368 ACI
-375 NVLMIPQ
+375 NLLINYLLIPQ
-382 YGQYGAAIGT
+382 YGQYGAALGT
-392 SIAEFIVVFIMILL
+392 VIAEF
-406 GKKHLPIRFMSKQN
+406 N
-420 IQYIIGSIII
+420 
-430 IILLTLLLIFSLN
+430 
-443 EITYLLIGLLFSI
+443 
-456 SMYYLYLLIMGDPF
+456 
-470 ALRIKKMV
+470 
-478 IRQCKFN
+478 
-485 L
+485 

>member
-1 MLQNS
+1 MGQS
-6 IKKNFLLNLL
+6 IKNNFLLNLS
-16 NTVTGLLFPLI
+16 TTITGLLFPLI

-48 SIIEYISLCTAL
+48 SIIDYVSLCTAL

-72 IRDNEKLRNRTTA
+72 IRDNKELRSRTTI

-95 LAGYVTVFIL
+95 LVGYIVVFIL
-105 AKTVAKIEVDAPL
+105 AKTVAKIEIDASL

-124 TLFFNAI
+124 TLFFNTI

-150 LFVRIVSLIALFIFV
+150 LFVRILSLVALFIFV
-165 RTKQDLFYYAVILV
+165 KTKQDLFYYAGILV
-179 VGTVGN
+179 IGTVGN
-185 SVFNFIRLRKY
+185 NIFNFFRLRKY
-196 IKLNRDEFKHLNIW
+196 IKLSKGEFKRLNLLR
-210 KHLIP
+210 HLIP
-215 ALRIFVLN
+215 ALKIFILN
-223 LIISIYVNLDSVM
+223 LVISIYVNLDSVM

-269 LLPRFSNM
+269 LLPCFSNM
-277 ITNGQNN
+277 ITNGQKE
-284 EFRLLANKAVSFTI
+284 EFQLLANKAASFTI

-329 TLQLVAP
+329 TLKLVAP
-336 IILFVGLSG
+336 IVLFIGLSG
-345 IIGLQILYP
+345 IIGMQILYP
-354 QGMEKYVILSTMSG
+354 QGREKYVIISTMVG
-368 ACVNFVI
+368 ACI
-375 NVLMIPQ
+375 NLLINYLLIPQ
-382 YGQYGAAIGT
+382 YGQYGAALGT
-392 SIAEFIVVFIMILL
+392 VIAEFMVTVIMILL
-406 GKKHLPIRFMSKQN
+406 GRKYLPINILSKQN
-420 IQYIIGSIII
+420 LHYLIGSIVIS
-430 IILLTLLLIFSLN
+430 ILLAFLFVFPLHEVN
-443 EITYLLIGLLFSI
+443 YLLIGILLSVI
-456 SMYYLYLLIMGDPF
+456 VYYAYLLMIKDTL
-470 ALRIKKMV
+470 ALQLKKLLLS
-478 IRQCKFN
+478 IFKQ
-485 L
+485 

>member
-1 MLQNS
+1 MGQS
-6 IKKNFLLNLL
+6 IKNNFLLNLS
-16 NTVTGLLFPLI
+16 TTITGLLFPLI

-48 SIIEYISLCTAL
+48 SIIDYVSLCTAL

-72 IRDNEKLRNRTTA
+72 IRDNKELRSRTTI

-95 LAGYVTVFIL
+95 LVGYIVVFIL
-105 AKTVAKIEVDAPL
+105 AKTVAKIEIDASL

-124 TLFFNAI
+124 TLFFNTI

-150 LFVRIVSLIALFIFV
+150 LFVRILSLVALFIFV
-165 RTKQDLFYYAVILV
+165 KTKQDLFYYAGILV
-179 VGTVGN
+179 IGTVGN
-185 SVFNFIRLRKY
+185 NIFNFFRLRKY
-196 IKLNRDEFKHLNIW
+196 IKLSKGEFKRLNLLR
-210 KHLIP
+210 HLIP
-215 ALRIFVLN
+215 ALKIFILN
-223 LIISIYVNLDSVM
+223 LVISIYVNLDSVM

-277 ITNGQNN
+277 ITNGQKE
-284 EFRLLANKAVSFTI
+284 EFQLLANKAASFTI

-317 IFCGNGFEPSIL
+317 IFCGNGFEPTIL
-329 TLQLVAP
+329 TLKLVAP
-336 IILFVGLSG
+336 IVLFIGLSG
-345 IIGLQILYP
+345 IIGMQILYP
-354 QGMEKYVILSTMSG
+354 QGREKYVIISTMVG
-368 ACVNFVI
+368 ACI
-375 NVLMIPQ
+375 NLLINYLLIPQ
-382 YGQYGAAIGT
+382 YGQYGAALGT
-392 SIAEFIVVFIMILL
+392 VIAEFMVTVIMILL
-406 GKKHLPIRFMSKQN
+406 GRKYLPINILSKQN
-420 IQYIIGSIII
+420 LHYLIGSIVIS
-430 IILLTLLLIFSLN
+430 ILLAFLFVFPLHEVN
-443 EITYLLIGLLFSI
+443 YLLIGILLSVI
-456 SMYYLYLLIMGDPF
+456 VYYAYLLMIKDTL
-470 ALRIKKMV
+470 ALQLKKLLLS
-478 IRQCKFN
+478 IFKQ
-485 L
+485 

>member
-1 MLQNS
+1 MGQS
-6 IKKNFLLNLL
+6 IKNNFLLNLS
-16 NTVTGLLFPLI
+16 TTITGLLFPLI

-48 SIIEYISLCTAL
+48 SIIDYVSLCTAL

-72 IRDNEKLRNRTTA
+72 IRDNKELRSRTTI
-85 EILLLHAILT
+85 EILLLYAILT
-95 LAGYVTVFIL
+95 LVGYIVVFIL
-105 AKTVAKIEVDAPL
+105 AKTVAKIEIDASL

-124 TLFFNAI
+124 TLFFNTI

-150 LFVRIVSLIALFIFV
+150 LFVRILSLVALFIFV
-165 RTKQDLFYYAVILV
+165 KTKQDLFYYAGILV
-179 VGTVGN
+179 IGTVGN
-185 SVFNFIRLRKY
+185 NIFNFFRLRKY
-196 IKLNRDEFKHLNIW
+196 IKLSKGEFKRLNLLR
-210 KHLIP
+210 HLIP
-215 ALRIFVLN
+215 ALKIFILN
-223 LIISIYVNLDSVM
+223 LVISIYVNLDSVM

-277 ITNGQNN
+277 ITNGQKE
-284 EFRLLANKAVSFTI
+284 EFQLLANKAASFTI

-329 TLQLVAP
+329 TLKLVAP
-336 IILFVGLSG
+336 IVLFIGLSG
-345 IIGLQILYP
+345 IIGMQILYP
-354 QGMEKYVILSTMSG
+354 QGREKYVIISTMVG
-368 ACVNFVI
+368 ACI
-375 NVLMIPQ
+375 NLLINYLLIPQ
-382 YGQYGAAIGT
+382 YGQYGAALGT
-392 SIAEFIVVFIMILL
+392 VIAEFMVTVIMILL
-406 GKKHLPIRFMSKQN
+406 GRKYLPINILSKQN
-420 IQYIIGSIII
+420 LHYLIGSIVIS
-430 IILLTLLLIFSLN
+430 ILLAFLFVFPLHEVN
-443 EITYLLIGLLFSI
+443 YLLIGILLSVI
-456 SMYYLYLLIMGDPF
+456 VYYAYLLMIKDTL
-470 ALRIKKMV
+470 ALQLKKLLLS
-478 IRQCKFN
+478 IFKQ
-485 L
+485 

>member
-1 MLQNS
+1 MGQS
-6 IKKNFLLNLL
+6 IKNNFLLNLS
-16 NTVTGLLFPLI
+16 TTITGLLFPLI

-48 SIIEYISLCTAL
+48 SIIDYVSLCTAL

-72 IRDNEKLRNRTTA
+72 IRDNKELRSRTTI

-95 LAGYVTVFIL
+95 LVGYIVVFIL
-105 AKTVAKIEVDAPL
+105 AKTVAKIEIDASL

-124 TLFFNAI
+124 TLFFNTI

-150 LFVRIVSLIALFIFV
+150 LFVRILSLVALFIFV
-165 RTKQDLFYYAVILV
+165 KTKQDLFYYAGILV
-179 VGTVGN
+179 IGTVGN
-185 SVFNFIRLRKY
+185 NIFNFFRLRKY
-196 IKLNRDEFKHLNIW
+196 IKLSKGEFKRLNLLR
-210 KHLIP
+210 HLIP
-215 ALRIFVLN
+215 ALKIFILN
-223 LIISIYVNLDSVM
+223 LVISIYVNLDSVM

-277 ITNGQNN
+277 ITNGQKE
-284 EFRLLANKAVSFTI
+284 EFQLLVNKAASFTI

-329 TLQLVAP
+329 TLKLVAP
-336 IILFVGLSG
+336 IVLFIGLSG
-345 IIGLQILYP
+345 IIGMQILYP
-354 QGMEKYVILSTMSG
+354 QGREKYVIISTMVG
-368 ACVNFVI
+368 ACI
-375 NVLMIPQ
+375 NLLINYLLIPQ
-382 YGQYGAAIGT
+382 YGQYGAALGT
-392 SIAEFIVVFIMILL
+392 VIAEFMVTVIMILL
-406 GKKHLPIRFMSKQN
+406 GRKYLPINILSKQN
-420 IQYIIGSIII
+420 LHYLIGSIVIS
-430 IILLTLLLIFSLN
+430 ILLAFLFVFPLHEVN
-443 EITYLLIGLLFSI
+443 YLLIGILLSVI
-456 SMYYLYLLIMGDPF
+456 VYYAYLLMIKDTL
-470 ALRIKKMV
+470 ALQLKKLLLS
-478 IRQCKFN
+478 IFKQ
-485 L
+485 

>member
-1 MLQNS
+1 MGQS
-6 IKKNFLLNLL
+6 IKNNFLLNLS
-16 NTVTGLLFPLI
+16 TTITGLLFPLI

-48 SIIEYISLCTAL
+48 SIIDYVSLCTAL

-72 IRDNEKLRNRTTA
+72 IRDNKELRSRTTI

-95 LAGYVTVFIL
+95 LVGYIVVFIL
-105 AKTVAKIEVDAPL
+105 AKTVAKIEIDASL

-124 TLFFNAI
+124 TLFFNTI

-150 LFVRIVSLIALFIFV
+150 LFVRILSLVALFIFV
-165 RTKQDLFYYAVILV
+165 KTKQDLFYYAGILV
-179 VGTVGN
+179 IGTVGN
-185 SVFNFIRLRKY
+185 NIFNFFRLRKY
-196 IKLNRDEFKHLNIW
+196 IKLSKGEFKRLNLLR
-210 KHLIP
+210 HLIP
-215 ALRIFVLN
+215 ALKIFILN
-223 LIISIYVNLDSVM
+223 LVISIYVNLDSVM

-277 ITNGQNN
+277 ITNGQKE
-284 EFRLLANKAVSFTI
+284 EFQLLANEAASFTI

-329 TLQLVAP
+329 TLKLVAP
-336 IILFVGLSG
+336 IVLFIGLSG
-345 IIGLQILYP
+345 IIGMQILYP
-354 QGMEKYVILSTMSG
+354 QGREKYVIISTMVG
-368 ACVNFVI
+368 ACI
-375 NVLMIPQ
+375 NLLINYLLIPQ
-382 YGQYGAAIGT
+382 YGQYGAALGT
-392 SIAEFIVVFIMILL
+392 VIAEFMVTVIMILL
-406 GKKHLPIRFMSKQN
+406 GRKYLPINILSKQN
-420 IQYIIGSIII
+420 LHYLIGSIVIS
-430 IILLTLLLIFSLN
+430 ILLAFLFVFPLHEVN
-443 EITYLLIGLLFSI
+443 YLLIGILLSVI
-456 SMYYLYLLIMGDPF
+456 VYYAYLLMIKDTL
-470 ALRIKKMV
+470 ALQLKKLLLS
-478 IRQCKFN
+478 IFKQ
-485 L
+485 